1 MLDRSLLIAPLV
13 AFVIGRVFIVAI
25 RRIAP
30 TVGFVD
36 QPDQRRKLQVSAIP
50 LGGGL
55 AVWLATWL
63 GWGLSLYALPSGT
76 PWAGNEPLVFAALA
90 AASLTLLAVGVI
102 DDRFGLRGHQK
113 LAGQLLAAAILVG
126 LGIRVESLGAFGLH
140 LELGI
145 LAYPLTVFWVVLVI
159 NAYNLIDGMDGFC
172 GGLSLV
178 AALAIAFLSCW
189 SGRVVDAF
197 LGLAIAGAL
206 AAFLKDNLPP
216 AKIYLGD
223 AGSMTLG
230 LLISALSIRACG
242 DGPSTA
248 VSFPALLALVTL
260 PLLDVATAIVR
271 RWLTGRSLF
280 TPDRGHIHHR
290 LRACHGSLIA
300 ALGIGVGLAT
310 LGCCGSILARVWG
323 MGDGVAALASLT
335 SVGLLVATD
344 TFGGSELRLLLYRLK
359 AALARFL
366 AGGALGQGAIRHE
379 CRLTGARD
387 WAIVWNTLILRAEA
401 AGVRRIEL
409 AIDMPAAGETYH
421 GLWSLPMAPEGPP
434 TWSVI
439 HSLQVG
445 NMHAGTLRVSGSI
458 DASRDRYLDT
468 VEELVRILEDQ
479 LATDIAPPKSVQIQV
494 ESEVDPRRSTS
505 GGSLGAGLQPLR
517 NGQST
522 LPGIVQHTS

>member
-36 QPDQRRKLQVSAIP
+36 KPDQRRKLQESAIP

-90 AASLTLLAVGVI
+90 AASFLVLVLGVV
-102 DDRFGLRGHQK
+102 DDRFGMRGHQK
-113 LAGQLLAAAILVG
+113 LAGQLLAATILVG

-145 LAYPLTVFWVVLVI
+145 LAYPLTVFWIVLVI

-216 AKIYLGD
+216 ARIYLGD

-230 LLISALSIRACG
+230 MMFSVFSIRAFSG
-242 DGPSTA
+242 GPDSP
-248 VSFPALLALVTL
+248 VSLLPLVALLAL
-260 PLLDVATAIVR
+260 PLLDVATALCR
-271 RWLTGRSLF
+271 RWLTGNSLF
-280 TPDRGHIHHR
+280 MPDRGHIHHR
-290 LRACHGSLIA
+290 LRIRLGSTWTALGVAVGLTAIA
-300 ALGIGVGLAT
+300 AGGAT
-310 LGCCGSILARVWG
+310 LVRAWG
-323 MGDGVAALASLT
+323 LSDGVAFLAIVTPVVVL
-335 SVGLLVATD
+335 VGTD
-344 TFGGSELRLLLYRLK
+344 TFGASELRLLLFRLRRN
-359 AALARFL
+359 ASRFL
-366 AGGALGQGAIRHE
+366 TGATGRAGTVRHE
-379 CRLTGARD
+379 CRLHGGRD
-387 WAIVWNTLILRAEA
+387 WAKVWDALIRSVED
-401 AGVRRIEL
+401 GDVRRIEL
-409 AIDMPAAGETYH
+409 AIDIPAEGETYH
-421 GLWSLPMAPEGPP
+421 GLWSVPTASAGLPS
-434 TWSVI
+434 WSVV
-439 HSLQVG
+439 HSVHVG
-445 NMHAGTLRVSGSI
+445 NLHAGTLRVAGCI
-458 DASRDRYLDT
+458 DASRGRYLDK
-468 VEELVRILEDQ
+468 VEELVRILEGHLEAD
-479 LATDIAPPKSVQIQV
+479 ASPPIQA
-494 ESEVDPRRSTS
+494 RFR
-505 GGSLGAGLQPLR
+505 
-517 NGQST
+517 
-522 LPGIVQHTS
+522 